1 MGKLSDRI
9 STAGKKATG
18 GVKNVVSKATDD
30 AHRETE
36 GDAQPLKGT
45 GQDVTSSV
53 NGALG
58 DKV

>member
-45 GQDVTSSV
+45 GQGRDEQRQWRPWR
-53 NGALG
+53 
-58 DKV
+58 